1 MTTTPS
7 TTRFRA
13 ALATL
18 HWSAAALASE
28 IGCSQG
34 LCEKWRRTGASAD
47 VLDYVETLVWVMKR
61 VPVPRVNT
69 TAGRRRVAA
78 E

>member
-1 MTTTPS
+1 VSPENI
-7 TTRFRA
+7 RFRA

-28 IGCSQG
+28 LRCSQA
-34 LCEKWRRTGASAD
+34 LCEKWRRTGAPPDA
-47 VLDYVETLVWVMKR
+47 LDYVETLVRVMKR
-61 VPVPRVNT
+61 VPIPYVNT
-69 TAGRRRVAA
+69 TAGRRRLAA